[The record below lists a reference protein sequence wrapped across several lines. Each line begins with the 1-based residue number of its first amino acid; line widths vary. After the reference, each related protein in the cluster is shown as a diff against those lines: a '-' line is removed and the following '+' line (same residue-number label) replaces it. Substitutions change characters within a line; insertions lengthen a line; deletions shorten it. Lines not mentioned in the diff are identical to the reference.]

1 MKQKMRTFRKGLCGI
16 LSAAMILSG
25 LMVPDLSV
33 SAAQPDRTDVVQ
45 NTETDGNANELPS
58 AEDNDE
64 GQGTDGTDAINN
76 SESGSSGQEEA
87 NGPEESGEEGTAE
100 ESGEEADT
108 GADSEDVTGNETTA
122 DDDTEDGNT
131 EDEGNVKDAPE
142 KEVEITEDADDY
154 GNDTAVAEDGVYTDV
169 TVNLNFFIDDLQE
182 GETVGLYHWADE
194 GGSLTSENTAADW
207 KIWNAGDVYL
217 MNPVDGHPGWYH
229 IAFTVT
235 DTITA
240 SKSFTGIGIYKSSNT
255 DATGG
260 VLLTCDAW
268 NNPEIYVGLL
278 SGDIT
283 AVKDGKGYATI
294 GDSEVS
300 TEALAQLVADAKKL
314 KEEDYKAAGWAAFA
328 GALTAA
334 EEVLGKASP
343 TGSEIQSAYDNLE
356 KAIKDLVPVSVVE
369 AEINVKPVALA
380 GDFITGADI
389 SSYWSLKQS
398 GTVFKD
404 ENGKELSD
412 AEFFQYLHD
421 GGTNWVRIRVWNDP
435 YDSDGNGYGGGNND
449 VEKAKIMGKLAT
461 DAGMR
466 VLIDFHYSDFWADPG
481 KQQAPKAWANMS
493 VDEKAEAVYQF
504 TKTSLDELKA
514 AGVDVGMVQVG
525 NETTNGISGVFY
537 NSDGWESAAKIYN
550 AGSRAVREVDPD
562 CLVAVHFTNP
572 EKSGSYA
579 SLAKSLHDNNVDYDV
594 FASSYY
600 PFWHGTTENLTTV
613 LANVAKT
620 YGKKVMVAETSWA
633 TTLDDQDGHENTVRK
648 GNNDQGQPYAF
659 SVQGQADEV
668 RAVVEA
674 ANNINNVE
682 GAAGSSIGVFYWEAA
697 WNSPYYVYEEDG
709 TQNEELYEKNKALW
723 EQYGSG
729 WASSYASEYDPDDA
743 GKWFG
748 GSAVDNQSW
757 FGFDGKAL
765 PTAKVYSYIRTG
777 AETEKAIAD
786 VENPSV
792 TVNEGETVTYPG
804 KVKVSF
810 NDGTSDE
817 YPVVWD
823 ADDQAQVDTKEP
835 GDHTV
840 RGIVTC
846 EYMVSDGSIKT
857 ATKEVTLTITVNMT
871 SVAQLINPGFEDAD
885 MAAWT
890 ITGSG
895 TARTGEDPRSGSY
908 AVHFYNAVAVT
919 TTVMQRIDGLDA
931 GVYIFGGYIQGAQA
945 DANAVVNIYDKD
957 GNQKGDTLKASY
969 SLDGWKNWKNPEVT
983 GIVISEGDYLE
994 VGMEVAVQ
1002 AGGWGTMDDFYL
1014 YNAYEYDIL
1023 VDAQVKN
1030 GAISCS
1036 AAKSLSGETVTVTA
1050 TPADGY
1056 KMFQLR
1062 ISGRSVTSDTLKSD
1076 HGNVSYDAKT
1086 KSAVLTYTDKITEAV
1101 EESFIM
1107 PNGKVTVSAVFRT
1120 DVDTAV
1126 LDSLIEQ
1133 YGKVTDIG
1141 YTEESWT
1148 AFMEALEAAKA
1159 VAENLEATQEE
1170 INGAKEA
1177 LEAAYKGLTRGTDPG
1192 EDVDLSALKTL
1203 VEEYE
1208 KKTNDGYTEE
1218 SWKKF
1223 TDALAAAK
1231 AVIGK
1236 EGVTQA
1242 EADSAKKA
1250 LETAYA
1256 GLVKE
1261 TVPDPVKEG
1270 LWAEWTQEW
1279 EDLFSTDPADGS
1291 DTIIY
1296 TGKAVKPT
1304 VKVYDG
1310 ETLLTSKNYS
1320 VSYKNNTKVG
1330 TANVTIKG
1338 KGNYTGSYTLTF
1350 KIMPVDLGADSNIQI
1365 PTLYVAAP
1373 NNEKPV
1379 SVKPTVTWNGKKVA
1393 AKYYEVVLPDKT
1405 EGAYVNPGTYNVEV
1419 KAKENN
1425 GIYTGSK
1432 MTRIVLVN
1440 TKDDAQVLMSRVKV
1454 KFNFSSKEWKEEGIT
1469 LSAEDIKLTYK
1480 NEEFTLGEHY
1490 KLSYENNDR
1499 IGTATV
1505 IIQGTG
1511 TPENGGKLVGE
1522 LRKTF
1527 KITGTA
1533 IKAGNVRLA
1542 ADPIVY
1548 DGTAKE
1554 PQVTIEG
1561 LVRDRD
1567 YTLTYQNNI
1576 NAGKKA
1582 TVVVTGING
1591 YSGTVKKTF
1600 KIDAYDVNEDGISIA
1615 VKPAVYEKG
1624 GSKPAVEV
1632 SFNGTPLTLG
1642 TDYTL
1647 AYSKNAKETAGDL
1660 SAEVKVKGK
1669 GNYKGLKAVSFAI
1682 EKQNLENLTAVA
1694 ADQTSVNKWD
1704 KVNPV
1709 ITDLNGKTLKK
1720 GADYEQKLEYVLYD
1734 EQGNP
1739 VGDITATPPAAG
1751 MKVRVTATGKGNYTG
1766 TISAEFRIIEPK
1778 YNIAKARITVT
1789 PKTYTGKEIE
1799 LQKSDIKLELRV
1811 DGEWKTLTDD
1821 QYEILGYSNNINK
1834 GKKAKVTIHGLA
1846 PYGGTKAFNF
1856 EIKAQ
1861 SMEDIDWAGSIAA
1874 MVESLFR

>member
-1 MKQKMRTFRKGLCGI
+1 MKQKMRFFRKGLCGI
-16 LSAAMILSG
+16 LSAAMILTSF
-25 LMVPDLSV
+25 MVPDLSV
-33 SAAQPDRTDVVQ
+33 SAAQPDRETVVQDADTDEIVSEMSSEEDTDVPKESEGEGTV
-45 NTETDGNANELPS
+45 EG
-58 AEDNDE
+58 NDE
-64 GQGTDGTDAINN
+64 NIPDEETGT
-76 SESGSSGQEEA
+76 
-87 NGPEESGEEGTAE
+87 GE
-100 ESGEEADT
+100 
-108 GADSEDVTGNETTA
+108 DSEDGTENDTTA
-122 DDDTEDGNT
+122 GGDTEDGNT
-131 EDEGNVKDAPE
+131 EEASDGDEEESNVKERPE
-142 KEVEITEDADDY
+142 KEAEATEEAGDY
-154 GNDTAVAEDGVYTDV
+154 GNDAAAAADGVYTDV
-169 TVNLNFFIDDLQE
+169 TVNLNFFIGDLQE
-182 GETVGLYHWADE
+182 GETVGLYHWANE

-207 KIWNAGDVYL
+207 QIWNAGDVYL

-229 IAFTVT
+229 IAFKVT
-235 DTITA
+235 DTITV

-255 DATGG
+255 ATGG

-268 NNPEIYVGLL
+268 NNPEMYVGLL
-278 SGDIT
+278 SGAIT

-294 GDSEVS
+294 EDSEVS
-300 TEALAQLVADAKKL
+300 TEALAQLVANAKNL
-314 KEEDYKAAGWAAFA
+314 KEEDYKASGWAAFA
-328 GALTAA
+328 DALAAA
-334 EEVLGKASP
+334 EAVLGKESP
-343 TGSEIQSAYDNLE
+343 TGSEIQAAYDNLE
-356 KAIKDLVPVSVVE
+356 KAIEDLVPASVVE

-380 GDFITGADI
+380 EDFITGADI

-412 AEFFQYLHD
+412 EEFFQYLHD
-421 GGTNWVRIRVWNDP
+421 GGTNWVRIRIWNDP
-435 YDSDGNGYGGGNND
+435 YDSNGNGYGGGNND

-481 KQQAPKAWANMS
+481 KQQAPKAWTNMS

-514 AGVDVGMVQVG
+514 VGVDVGMVQVG
-525 NETTNGISGVFY
+525 NETTNGICGVFY
-537 NSDGWESAAKIYN
+537 KNDGWESAAKIYN
-550 AGSRAVREVDPD
+550 AGSKAVREFGKD
-562 CLVAVHFTNP
+562 CLVAIHFTNP
-572 EKSGSYA
+572 ERSGSYA

-600 PFWHGTTENLTTV
+600 PFWHGTTANLTSV

-620 YGKKVMVAETSWA
+620 YSKKVMVAETSWA
-633 TTLDDQDGHENTVRK
+633 TTLEDQDGHENTVRV
-648 GNNDQGQPYAF
+648 GNNDKDQPYAF

-697 WNSPYYVYEEDG
+697 WNSPYYVYGEDG
-709 TQNEELYEKNKALW
+709 TKNEELYEKNKALW

-729 WASSYASEYDPDDA
+729 WASSYASEYDPEDA

-757 FGFDGKAL
+757 FGFDGTAL

-777 AETEKAIAD
+777 AEAEKAIAD

-792 TVNEGETVTYPG
+792 TVNAGETVNYPE

-810 NDGTSDE
+810 NDGTSGE

-823 ADDQAQVDTKEP
+823 AGDQAQVDTKEP
-835 GDHTV
+835 GDQTV

-846 EYMVSDGSIKT
+846 EYTVSDGSTKT
-857 ATKEVTLTITVNMT
+857 ATREVTFTITVKMI
-871 SVAQLINPGFEDAD
+871 SVTQLVNPGFEDAD
-885 MAAWT
+885 GTDDKKALGWT
-890 ITGSG
+890 LTGS
-895 TARTGEDPRSGSY
+895 TRKAENPHSGKW
-908 AVHFYNAVAVT
+908 AAHFYNANETTAAVKQT
-919 TTVMQRIDGLDA
+919 IKGLEK
-931 GVYIFGGYIQGAQA
+931 GVYIFGGYIEGEKA
-945 DANAVVNIYDKD
+945 DADAVVTIYDKD
-957 GNQKGDTLKASY
+957 GNKKGDTLKVSC
-969 SLDGWKNWKNPEVT
+969 SLDGWMNWKNPEVT

-1014 YNAYEYDIL
+1014 YSAYEYDIL
-1023 VDAQVKN
+1023 VDNQVKN
-1030 GAISCS
+1030 GTISCS
-1036 AAKSLSGETVTVTA
+1036 AAKSLSGEKITVTA

-1062 ISGRSVTSDTLKSD
+1062 VSGRNVTGNTLTSE
-1076 HGNVSYDAKT
+1076 HGKVRYDAKT
-1086 KSAVLTYTDKITEAV
+1086 KSVILTYTDRVTETV

-1107 PNGKVTVSAVFRT
+1107 SNGKVTVSAVFRT
-1120 DVDTAV
+1120 DVDTAA
-1126 LDSLIEQ
+1126 LDSLLEQ

-1141 YTEESWT
+1141 YTEESWA
-1148 AFMEALEAAKA
+1148 AFTGALEAAKA
-1159 VAENLEATQEE
+1159 AAENLEATQEE

-1177 LEAAYKGLTRGTDPG
+1177 LEAAYKGLTKTTDPG
-1192 EDVDLSALKTL
+1192 ENVDLSALKTL
-1203 VEEYE
+1203 IEEYE

-1223 TDALAAAK
+1223 EDALTAAK

-1242 EADSAKKA
+1242 EVDGAKAD
-1250 LETAYA
+1250 LEAAYA
-1256 GLVKE
+1256 GLKKITE
-1261 TVPDPVKEG
+1261 PDPAKEG

-1279 EDLFSTDPADGS
+1279 AELFGTDPVDGS
-1291 DTIIY
+1291 DTITY

-1310 ETLLTSKNYS
+1310 GTLLTNKHYS

-1330 TANVTIKG
+1330 TASVVIKG
-1338 KGNYTGSYTLTF
+1338 KGNYTGNYTLTF
-1350 KIMPVDLGADSNIQI
+1350 KIAPVDLGTDSNIQI
-1365 PTLYVAAP
+1365 PTLYVAAS
-1373 NNEKPV
+1373 NNGKPV
-1379 SVKPTVTWNGKKVA
+1379 NVKPTVTWNGKKVA

-1405 EGAYVNPGTYNVEV
+1405 EGAYVNPGTYGIEV

-1432 MTRIVLVN
+1432 TARIVLVN
-1440 TKDDAQVLMSRVKV
+1440 TADDAQVLMSRVRV
-1454 KFNFSSKEWKEEGIT
+1454 KFNFKSKEWKEEGVT
-1469 LSAEDIKLTYK
+1469 LSAEDMKLTYK
-1480 NEEFTLGEHY
+1480 NEELTFGEHY
-1490 KLSYENNDR
+1490 TLSYEKNDR
-1499 IGTATV
+1499 IGTAAV

-1511 TPENGGKLVGE
+1511 TPENGGKFVGE

-1533 IKAGNVRLA
+1533 IKAKDVKLA
-1542 ADPIVY
+1542 ADSIIY
-1548 DGTAKE
+1548 DGTKKE
-1554 PQVTIEG
+1554 PEVTIEG
-1561 LVRDRD
+1561 LVRNRD

-1582 TVVVTGING
+1582 SVVVTGING
-1591 YSGTVKKTF
+1591 YTGTVKKTF
-1600 KIDAYDVNEDGISIA
+1600 KIDAYDVNEEAISIV

-1632 SFNGTPLTLG
+1632 SFNGTPLTMG

-1647 AYSKNAKETAGDL
+1647 VYSKNARETAGAL
-1660 SAEVKVKGK
+1660 TAEVKVKGK
-1669 GNYKGLKAVSFAI
+1669 GNYKGLKAIPFAI
-1682 EKQNLENLTAVA
+1682 GKQNLANLTAVA
-1694 ADQTSVNKWD
+1694 ADQTSAQKWD

-1709 ITDLNGKTLKK
+1709 ITDVNGKTLKK
-1720 GADYEQKLEYVLYD
+1720 GTDYEQKLAYVLYD
-1734 EQGNP
+1734 GQGNLIE
-1739 VGDITATPPAAG
+1739 DTTATPPAAG
-1751 MKVRVTATGKGNYTG
+1751 MKVKVTATGKGNYEG
-1766 TISAEFRIIEPK
+1766 TISAEFRIIEAK
-1778 YNIAKARITVT
+1778 HNIAKARITVI
-1789 PKTYTGKEIE
+1789 PKTYTGKEIT
-1799 LQKSDIKLELRV
+1799 LQKSGIKLELNV

-1821 QYEILGYSNNINK
+1821 QYEILGYSNNVNK

-1846 PYGGTKAFNF
+1846 PYGGTKAFPF

-1874 MVESLFR
+1874 MMESMFR

>member
-1 MKQKMRTFRKGLCGI
+1 MKQKMRFFRKGLCGI
-16 LSAAMILSG
+16 LSAAMILTSF
-25 LMVPDLSV
+25 MVPDLSV
-33 SAAQPDRTDVVQ
+33 SAAQPDRETVVQDADTDEIVSEMSSEEDTDVPKESEGEGTV
-45 NTETDGNANELPS
+45 EE
-58 AEDNDE
+58 NDE
-64 GQGTDGTDAINN
+64 GTPDEETAI
-76 SESGSSGQEEA
+76 
-87 NGPEESGEEGTAE
+87 GE
-100 ESGEEADT
+100 
-108 GADSEDVTGNETTA
+108 DSEDGTENDTTA
-122 DDDTEDGNT
+122 GGDTEDGNT
-131 EDEGNVKDAPE
+131 EEASDGDEEESNVKEIPE
-142 KEVEITEDADDY
+142 TEAEATEEAGDY
-154 GNDTAVAEDGVYTDV
+154 GNDAAAAADGVYTDV
-169 TVNLNFFIDDLQE
+169 TVNLNFFVDSLQKD
-182 GETVGLYHWADE
+182 ETVGFYKWGSGITVNTDKNPLLSW
-194 GGSLTSENTAADW
+194 GGWESAEKNP
-207 KIWNAGDVYL
+207 VYQ
-217 MNPVDGHPGWYH
+217 MNPVEGHEGWYH
-229 IAFTVT
+229 ITLTVT
-235 DTITA
+235 ETLKFDESTGESVESTSGFAVFKSGNTA
-240 SKSFTGIGIYKSSNT
+240 SPVIDCSGYTEKY
-255 DATGG
+255 
-260 VLLTCDAW
+260 
-268 NNPEIYVGLL
+268 PEIYVGLL

-294 GDSEVS
+294 EDSEVS
-300 TEALAQLVADAKKL
+300 TEALAQLVANAKNL
-314 KEEDYKAAGWAAFA
+314 KAEDYKASGWAAFA
-328 GALTAA
+328 DALAAA
-334 EEVLGKASP
+334 EAVLGKESP
-343 TGSEIQSAYDNLE
+343 TGSEIQAAYDNLE
-356 KAIKDLVPVSVVE
+356 KAIEDLVPASVVE

-380 GDFITGADI
+380 EDFITGADI

-412 AEFFQYLHD
+412 EEFFQYLHD
-421 GGTNWVRIRVWNDP
+421 GGTNWVRIRIWNDP
-435 YDSDGNGYGGGNND
+435 YDSNGNGYGGGNND

-514 AGVDVGMVQVG
+514 VGVDVGMVQVG
-525 NETTNGISGVFY
+525 NETTNGICGVFY
-537 NSDGWESAAKIYN
+537 KNDGWESAAKIYN
-550 AGSRAVREVDPD
+550 AGSKAVREFDKD
-562 CLVAVHFTNP
+562 CLVAIHFTNP
-572 EKSGSYA
+572 ERSGSYA

-600 PFWHGTTENLTTV
+600 PFWHGTTANLTSV

-633 TTLDDQDGHENTVRK
+633 TTLEDQDGHENTVRV
-648 GNNDQGQPYAF
+648 GNNDKNQPYAF

-697 WNSPYYVYEEDG
+697 WNSPYYVYGEDG
-709 TQNEELYEKNKALW
+709 TKNEELYEKNKALW

-729 WASSYASEYDPDDA
+729 WASSYASEYDPEDA

-757 FGFDGKAL
+757 FGFDGTAL

-777 AETEKAIAD
+777 AEAEKAIAD

-792 TVNEGETVTYPG
+792 TVNAGETVNYPE

-810 NDGTSDE
+810 NDGTSGE

-823 ADDQAQVDTKEP
+823 AGDQAQVDTKEP
-835 GDHTV
+835 GDQTV

-846 EYMVSDGSIKT
+846 EYTVSDGSTKT
-857 ATKEVTLTITVNMT
+857 ATREVTFTITVKMI
-871 SVAQLINPGFEDAD
+871 SVTQLVNPGFEDAD
-885 MAAWT
+885 GTDDKKALGWT
-890 ITGSG
+890 LTGS
-895 TARTGEDPRSGSY
+895 TRKAENPHSGKW
-908 AVHFYNAVAVT
+908 AAHFYNANETTAAVKQT
-919 TTVMQRIDGLDA
+919 IKGLEK
-931 GVYIFGGYIQGAQA
+931 GVYIFGGYIEGEKA
-945 DANAVVNIYDKD
+945 DADAVVTIYDKD
-957 GNQKGDTLKASY
+957 GNKKGDTLKVSC
-969 SLDGWKNWKNPEVT
+969 SLDGWMNWKNPEVT

-1014 YNAYEYDIL
+1014 YSAYEYDIL
-1023 VDAQVKN
+1023 VDNQAKN
-1030 GAISCS
+1030 GTISCS
-1036 AAKSLSGETVTVTA
+1036 AAKSLSGEKITVTA

-1062 ISGRSVTSDTLKSD
+1062 VSGRNVTGNTLTSE
-1076 HGNVSYDAKT
+1076 HGKVRYDAKT
-1086 KSAVLTYTDKITEAV
+1086 KSVILTYTDRVTETV

-1120 DVDTAV
+1120 DVDTAA
-1126 LDSLIEQ
+1126 LDSLLEQ

-1141 YTEESWT
+1141 YTEESWA
-1148 AFMEALEAAKA
+1148 AFTGALEAAKA
-1159 VAENLEATQEE
+1159 AAENLEATQEE

-1177 LEAAYKGLTRGTDPG
+1177 LEAAYKGLTKTTDPG
-1192 EDVDLSALKTL
+1192 ENVDLSALKTL
-1203 VEEYE
+1203 IEEYE

-1223 TDALAAAK
+1223 EDALTAAK

-1236 EGVTQA
+1236 EGVTQTEVDGA
-1242 EADSAKKA
+1242 KADLEA
-1250 LETAYA
+1250 AYA
-1256 GLVKE
+1256 GLKKITE
-1261 TVPDPVKEG
+1261 PDPAKEG

-1279 EDLFSTDPADGS
+1279 AELFGTDPVDGS
-1291 DTIIY
+1291 DTITY

-1310 ETLLTSKNYS
+1310 GTLLTNKHYS

-1330 TANVTIKG
+1330 TASVVIKG
-1338 KGNYTGSYTLTF
+1338 KGNYTGNYTLTF
-1350 KIMPVDLGADSNIQI
+1350 KIAPVDLGTDSNIQI
-1365 PTLYVAAP
+1365 PTLYVAAS
-1373 NNEKPV
+1373 NNGKPV
-1379 SVKPTVTWNGKKVA
+1379 NVKPTVTWNGKKVA

-1405 EGAYVNPGTYNVEV
+1405 EGAYVNPGTYGIEV

-1432 MTRIVLVN
+1432 TARIVLVN
-1440 TKDDAQVLMSRVKV
+1440 TADDAQVLMSRVRV
-1454 KFNFSSKEWKEEGIT
+1454 KFNFKSKEWKEEGVT
-1469 LSAEDIKLTYK
+1469 LSAEDMKLTYK
-1480 NEEFTLGEHY
+1480 NEELTFGEHY
-1490 KLSYENNDR
+1490 TLSYEKNDR
-1499 IGTATV
+1499 IGTAAV
-1505 IIQGTG
+1505 IIQGIG
-1511 TPENGGKLVGE
+1511 TPENGGKFVGE

-1533 IKAGNVRLA
+1533 IKAKDVKLA
-1542 ADPIVY
+1542 ADSIIY
-1548 DGTAKE
+1548 DGTRKE
-1554 PQVTIEG
+1554 PEVTIEG
-1561 LVRDRD
+1561 LVRNRD

-1582 TVVVTGING
+1582 SAVVTGING
-1591 YSGTVKKTF
+1591 YTGTVKKTF
-1600 KIDAYDVNEDGISIA
+1600 KIDAYDVNEEAISIV

-1632 SFNGTPLTLG
+1632 SFNGTPLTMG

-1647 AYSKNAKETAGDL
+1647 VYSKNARETAGAL
-1660 SAEVKVKGK
+1660 TAEVKVKGK
-1669 GNYKGLKAVSFAI
+1669 GNYKGLKAIPFAI
-1682 EKQNLENLTAVA
+1682 EKQNLANLTAVA
-1694 ADQTSVNKWD
+1694 ADQTSAQKWD

-1709 ITDLNGKTLKK
+1709 ITDVNGKTLKK
-1720 GADYEQKLEYVLYD
+1720 GTDYEQKLAYVLYD
-1734 EQGNP
+1734 GQGNP
-1739 VGDITATPPAAG
+1739 IEDTTATPPAAG
-1751 MKVRVTATGKGNYTG
+1751 MKVKVTAAGKGNYEG
-1766 TISAEFRIIEPK
+1766 TISAEFRIIEAK
-1778 YNIAKARITVT
+1778 HNIAKARITVT
-1789 PKTYTGKEIE
+1789 PKTYTGKEIA
-1799 LQKSDIKLELRV
+1799 LQKSDIKLELNV

-1821 QYEILGYSNNINK
+1821 QYEILGYSNNVNK

-1846 PYGGTKAFNF
+1846 PYGGTKAFPF

-1874 MVESLFR
+1874 MMESMFR